1 MDKIKEANKELFA
14 NDVEDND
21 ELVPVA
27 QINRKVS
34 FAANLEEY
42 EPQNGINL
50 KELQEKL
57 GQDNVEDDEENST
70 NADAEQKLEVIN
82 EEDAPNEDEVKN
94 EIEINSHD
102 KDTEN
107 ESPAEMNDKETTD
120 TSNENEVEIETETSE
135 KVQSVDENEII
146 EEICEE
152 IQIMDMENDKSEVC
166 EEKKSD
172 SPRTVQR
179 RILKQITFDCTE
191 EDESDNKSLTNLL
204 ISDNEVDSG
213 EDDDENVY
221 QEYNCNASVHV
232 DSDNEDDKFP
242 CQNEENYEEDED
254 DDKLSIIVASYL
266 PDDMACDKT
275 SLTSSS
281 MRCSPRVTKARK
293 LPFNKRFSFRR
304 KTKSSNA
311 NASSSN
317 HHSTGNRRFMPP
329 PEVTDLKL
337 HYKTCCDYKNV
348 QLKLPK
354 YTGYLSE
361 YGLSQEQL
369 IERER
374 KLQQKQHGKKV
385 QTLKS
390 SEAEIR
396 KMHDNEKAFTT
407 WLKNKMRY
415 PINKTRN
422 MFDVKRP
429 FGLRKCT
436 SVGGNALL
444 NDETKQPLS
453 TTKYRSISAKFRKT

>member
-14 NDVEDND
+14 NDVEDKD

-57 GQDNVEDDEENST
+57 GQDIAEDDEEHST
-70 NADAEQKLEVIN
+70 IADAEQKLEVIN

-94 EIEINSHD
+94 EMEINPHNEN
-102 KDTEN
+102 TEN
-107 ESPAEMNDKETTD
+107 DLPAEMNDKDSAD
-120 TSNENEVEIETETSE
+120 TSNETKIETATSD

-152 IQIMDMENDKSEVC
+152 IQIMDMENEKPEIC

-179 RILKQITFDCTE
+179 KILKQITFDCTE
-191 EDESDNKSLTNLL
+191 EDEPDNKSLTNLL
-204 ISDNEVDSG
+204 ISDNELDSG
-213 EDDDENVY
+213 EDDDANAY
-221 QEYNCNASVHV
+221 QEYNCNESVH
-232 DSDNEDDKFP
+232 DGSDNEDDQFP
-242 CQNEENYEEDED
+242 CQNQEYYEEDED

-311 NASSSN
+311 IASSSN
-317 HHSTGNRRFMPP
+317 HHSTGNRRFMPS

-407 WLKNKMRY
+407 WLKNKMRF

-429 FGLRKCT
+429 FGMRKST
-436 SVGGNALL
+436 SVGGNTLL
-444 NDETKQPLS
+444 NDESKQPLS